1 MNDELWIKLA
11 TEIFRSRGAPGAAAC
26 SSSHADRRAAIPG
39 VLALC
44 PGDVIAVCGPR
55 QTLLGEVEV
64 HADEVHAD
72 EVHDVEL
79 LNLPATVV
87 DVVVTNAAL
96 STCTGSAAG
105 CSPSC

>member
-64 HADEVHAD
+64 HADEVH
-72 EVHDVEL
+72 DVEL
-79 LNLPATVV
+79 LTLPATVV